1 MGGGREGK
9 KSLSGSSV
17 KGKLYVGGAM
27 VSNSK

>member
-17 KGKLYVGGAM
+17 KGKLYVGGAT